1 MWSAL
6 KERPGYENE
15 NWLIIVTSNY
25 GGDVQMVEGKE
36 FADHYA
42 DVSRN
47 TFTLMYNERLVSQIQ
62 AAPGNTALSY
72 SFSTPA
78 WSYDYRNPNPN
89 RYAESARLGNTEM
102 GEFYFND
109 KNEIEPV
116 TIQFFLSS
124 SVYNSRKYVILS
136 KSSNMDEKTK
146 VGNGWFFI
154 LMRIPIID
162 VFVSDLVE
170 KDGSYKLKMRTIWTG
185 VNGMFLL

>member
-136 KSSNMDEKTK
+136 KSSNMDEKPK
-146 VGNGWFFI
+146 
-154 LMRIPIID
+154 
-162 VFVSDLVE
+162 LVMA
-170 KDGSYKLKMRTIWTG
+170 GFS
-185 VNGMFLL
+185 F

>member
-62 AAPGNTALSY
+62 AAPGIRPFLIL
-72 SFSTPA
+72 FLHL
-78 WSYDYRNPNPN
+78 
-89 RYAESARLGNTEM
+89 LGPM
-102 GEFYFND
+102 II
-109 KNEIEPV
+109 EI
-116 TIQFFLSS
+116 
-124 SVYNSRKYVILS
+124 
-136 KSSNMDEKTK
+136 
-146 VGNGWFFI
+146 
-154 LMRIPIID
+154 RIPI
-162 VFVSDLVE
+162 V
-170 KDGSYKLKMRTIWTG
+170 MRNRHG
-185 VNGMFLL
+185 

>member
-136 KSSNMDEKTK
+136 KSSNMDEKPK
-146 VGNGWFFI
+146 LVMAGFFI

-170 KDGSYKLKMRTIWTG
+170 KMAHT
-185 VNGMFLL
+185 N

>member
-1 MWSAL
+1 MREFGGVREAAGGEFYNENGTPTEAVVNAIGVLDNYIGEMWSAL

-116 TIQFFLSS
+116 TIQFS
-124 SVYNSRKYVILS
+124 
-136 KSSNMDEKTK
+136 
-146 VGNGWFFI
+146 
-154 LMRIPIID
+154 
-162 VFVSDLVE
+162 
-170 KDGSYKLKMRTIWTG
+170 
-185 VNGMFLL
+185 